1 MSESVRTKH
10 LLNEVREIQDLTKSM
25 RVIVENI
32 PPCSLQKAYMNS
44 VLNLESK
51 NEKFL
56 AVAQPL
62 SDEQRQAIALI
73 KGGKIHASK
82 IIEGFPEVPAVPSDL
97 EKPIAKKGKKPV
109 FPNI

>member
-44 VLNLESK
+44 VVNLESK

-56 AVAQPL
+56 TVAQPL

-73 KGGKIHASK
+73 KSGKIPASK
-82 IIEGFPEVPAVPSDL
+82 IIEGFSEVPAISPDV
-97 EKPIAKKGKKPV
+97 EKPIAKKGKK
-109 FPNI
+109 